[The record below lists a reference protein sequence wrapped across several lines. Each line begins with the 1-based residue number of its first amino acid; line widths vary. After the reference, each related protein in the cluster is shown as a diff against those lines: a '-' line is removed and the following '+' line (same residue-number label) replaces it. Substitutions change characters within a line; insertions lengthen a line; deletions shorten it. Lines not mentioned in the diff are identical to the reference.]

1 MEADKKLK
9 KFSLH
14 FQQILKNSAEIA
26 KESGHN
32 DIEPAHLFFALLKE
46 RGCIA
51 GEFLLSFKLA
61 PEVIKNLILANKNAN
76 FTDKVVEPKFSEAS
90 KNLLTQAIKIAYL
103 NKHKYIGT
111 EHLLTALL
119 QTNDQLVKKILTQ
132 TRLSQVELER
142 QAQAILK
149 TTSKLPEII
158 ESFKNSQAA
167 TEEIDEMAEPA
178 GPLDYFGR
186 NLCDAKIQA
195 DIDPVI
201 GRENEISR
209 IIEILCRRHKNNPLL
224 LGDAGVGK
232 TAIIDG
238 LAKKI
243 MQGEV
248 PEVLL
253 GKKIYT
259 LDLAALVA
267 GTSFRGEFEARLKE
281 VLEEIYSRPEVILF
295 IDEIHQ
301 IVGAGSASGSMDAA
315 NILKPALARGEIR
328 IIGATTFGDFRKSME
343 NDPALERRFQI
354 IRIEEPDGATAK
366 NILTGIKQFFEKFHR
381 VAITP
386 EAIEAAVSLSQK
398 YLPEKFLPDKAIDL
412 IDEAAAGI
420 KANRRP
426 SKTEAEIKA
435 VTESIKKLETDLHQ
449 LIASDNFADA
459 LALKNNLLAIREQ
472 IKKLQARAEQEKNQ
486 LRGQVEP
493 MAIAKII
500 AKSTGIP
507 ADDLLLPDVKR
518 ALALEREL
526 KKQLIGQDTALASVS
541 AFLKRARAGL
551 SPENKPLASFMFAGP
566 SGVGKTYLAKILA
579 RQFFGDD
586 KALIKIDMSEYG
598 EKFNVSKL
606 IGAPAGYVGYKES
619 GQLTERIKHRPF
631 SLVLFDEIEKANPE
645 IFDLLLQVLEDGYL
659 TDAAGTKINFQ
670 NTIII
675 LTSNLGREYWS
686 GKSDIGFGSS
696 NKPTVEKTLSASEQK
711 TLSEIKKWFKPE
723 FINRLDQIICFNN
736 LSPADLEKI
745 TALELDKLVE
755 RLIRE
760 KNLILQYGDGVVS
773 TIAKQAHKQ
782 NSPSDNRGARG
793 VKTAIRDLVETP
805 LADKLLKEKIV
816 AGKTLRLEAKN
827 GIINIS

>member
-1 MEADKKLK
+1 L
-9 KFSLH
+9 
-14 FQQILKNSAEIA
+14 N
-26 KESGHN
+26 
-32 DIEPAHLFFALLKE
+32 
-46 RGCIA
+46 
-51 GEFLLSFKLA
+51 FKLA
-61 PEVIKNLILANKNAN
+61 PEAVKNIILANKNAN
-76 FTDKVVEPKFSEAS
+76 FTDNNIPPKFSETS
-90 KNLLTQAIKIAYL
+90 KNLVTQTIKIAYL

-111 EHLLTALL
+111 EHLLVALL
-119 QTNDQLVKKILTQ
+119 LSDDYLIKKILSQ
-132 TRLSQVELER
+132 TKLSPGELAK
-142 QAQAILK
+142 QATTILK
-149 TTSKLPEII
+149 TTSKLPEIV
-158 ESFKNSQAA
+158 ETFKNSQAI
-167 TEEIDEMAEPA
+167 TEDIEETTAPT

-186 NLCDAKIQA
+186 NLCDVKIQL

-201 GRENEISR
+201 GRESEINR

-232 TAIIDG
+232 TAIIEG

-243 MQGEV
+243 LAGEV
-248 PEVLL
+248 PEILL

-328 IIGATTFGDFRKSME
+328 IIGATTFGDFRKSLE

-354 IRIEEPDGATAK
+354 IRVEEPNAAATK

-381 VAITP
+381 VTITP
-386 EAIEAAVSLSQK
+386 AAIEAAVTLSQK

-435 VTESIKKLETDLHQ
+435 VTESIKKLESDLHQ

-459 LALKNNLLAIREQ
+459 LALKNNLLSIREQ
-472 IKKLQARAEQEKNQ
+472 IKKLQTRADQEKNQ

-493 MAIAKII
+493 LAIARII

-518 ALALEREL
+518 TLALEREL
-526 KKQLIGQDTALASVS
+526 KKQIIGQDAAIASVS
-541 AFLKRARAGL
+541 SFLKRARAGL
-551 SPENKPLASFMFAGP
+551 SPENKPLASFLFAGP

-586 KALIKIDMSEYG
+586 KALVKIDMSEYG

-619 GQLTERIKHRPF
+619 GQLTERIKHRPYA
-631 SLVLFDEIEKANPE
+631 LVLFDEIEKANPE

-659 TDAAGTKINFQ
+659 TDAAGAKINFN

-686 GKSDIGFGSS
+686 GKTDIGFGPD
-696 NKPTVEKTLSASEQK
+696 NKSAEKKTFSVSEQK
-711 TLSEIKKWFKPE
+711 TLGEIKKWFKPE
-723 FINRLDQIICFNN
+723 FINRLDQIICFDN
-736 LSPADLEKI
+736 LTAADLEKI
-745 TALELDKLVE
+745 TALELDKLGE
-755 RLIRE
+755 RLLKE
-760 KNLILQYGDGVVS
+760 KNLTLQYTAGATQV
-773 TIAKQAHKQ
+773 IAKQTQ
-782 NSPSDNRGARG
+782 NQNYLTDNRGARG
-793 VKTAIRDLVETP
+793 VKKTIRDLVEEP
-805 LADKLLKEKIV
+805 LADKLLEEKIV
-816 AGKTLRLEAKN
+816 AGKTLRLKAKN
-827 GIINIS
+827 GIINISNNP